1 MIIIKDWF
9 KYDNGSEA
17 FIAKDEKE
25 NKIYKFVKCT
35 NKVSKNILIGKIM
48 EHSEHYLTPS
58 IIFANTHETVYL
70 LEYYNGRN
78 FISDGETHLYEDD
91 MIEAHK
97 DAVKAGLN
105 PSFGYDDVM
114 IDDKDNL
121 IVVNLSKFKLGESY
135 D

>member
-1 MIIIKDWF
+1 MITIKDWF
-9 KYDNGSEA
+9 KYDNDSEV

-25 NKIYKFVKCT
+25 NRIYKLVKCIDR
-35 NKVSKNILIGKIM
+35 VSKDIIIGKIM
-48 EHSEHYLTPS
+48 KHSEHYLTPELIFSNRNES
-58 IIFANTHETVYL
+58 IYL

-97 DAVKAGLN
+97 DAVKAGIS
-105 PSFGYDDVM
+105 PVFGFDDIM

-121 IVVNLSKFKLGESY
+121 VVVNLDKFKTEG
-135 D
+135 

>member
-9 KYDNGSEA
+9 KYDNDSEV

-25 NKIYKFVKCT
+25 NKIYKFVKCI
-35 NKVSKNILIGKIM
+35 NKVSKDIIIGKIM
-48 EHSEHYLTPS
+48 EHSEHYLTPN
-58 IIFANTHETVYL
+58 IIFSNSDESVYL

-121 IVVNLSKFKLGESY
+121 IVVNLSKFRLGDNDE
-135 D
+135 